1 MKDLYLESKKIAL
14 WALFKTGIYC
24 IDYEYFTMR
33 FRVKSC

>member
-14 WALFKTGIYC
+14 WALFKIDIYR
-24 IDYEYFTMR
+24 IEYEYLTMR